1 MLLLNAP
8 LKKFSYKLL
17 FYLCERLT
25 STHLFFVMV
34 ASTPKIL
41 FAVLYLA
48 CKENKV
54 RFGGGEGWWQLQD
67 EDEDGGRGWV
77 ALFMC
82 VYVCVCMIGT
92 ITLMPGSSGVEKG
105 RHLYSLLISHLPN

>member
-25 STHLFFVMV
+25 SNHLFFVMV

-48 CKENKV
+48 CKEIRLGLEVERAGGNYRMKMKME
-54 RFGGGEGWWQLQD
+54 GGGG
-67 EDEDGGRGWV
+67 
-77 ALFMC
+77 
-82 VYVCVCMIGT
+82 
-92 ITLMPGSSGVEKG
+92 
-105 RHLYSLLISHLPN
+105 